1 MQRYE
6 SVEEYLERG
15 GKITHLGET
24 SAAPNGLHFN
34 IPAESE
40 TFQAVSWKQVERE
53 ADSDIDD
60 DQYWKKL
67 NERLDEELKKMKN

>member
-1 MQRYE
+1 MQRCE
-6 SVEEYLERG
+6 SGEEYLERG

-24 SAAPNGLHFN
+24 SAAPNGLHFD

-40 TFQAVSWKQVERE
+40 TFQAVSWKHVERE
-53 ADSDIDD
+53 ADSEIDD

-67 NERLDEELKKMKN
+67 NERLDEELKKIKN

>member
-1 MQRYE
+1 MQRCE
-6 SVEEYLERG
+6 SVEEYLERV

-24 SAAPNGLHFN
+24 SAAPNGLHFD

-40 TFQAVSWKQVERE
+40 TFQAVSLKQVERE
-53 ADSDIDD
+53 ADSEIDD

-67 NERLDEELKKMKN
+67 NERLDEELKKIKN

>member
-1 MQRYE
+1 MQRCE

-24 SAAPNGLHFN
+24 SAAPNGLHFD
-34 IPAESE
+34 IPAEAE
-40 TFQAVSWKQVERE
+40 TLQAVSWKQVERE
-53 ADSDIDD
+53 ADSEIDD

-67 NERLDEELKKMKN
+67 NERLDEELKKIKN